1 MNIMFSN
8 VWLTEIWRA
17 CRASL
22 RRPGFLLL
30 ASGVLALGIAAS
42 VAVATLIDQVLMQ
55 PLPIPDASRVM
66 VVGPVFDGQRVVSPL
81 QYQHL
86 MPIEGIESTGATL
99 FSRPNVNLTGGD
111 RPEVV
116 SAAYI
121 DRGMLPTLGLRPLLG
136 RNFTAQEDAPHG
148 PHAVMLGYGFW
159 QRRYGGRPGV
169 VGQTL
174 DVEGVGYTI
183 VGVLPASFDSLAFS
197 GDVALPLALPPHGT
211 ADGLN
216 DIALVRLAAGARRQ
230 AVAAAM
236 DAHLHAMYA
245 ALGSRYVEN
254 WRGVRFGA
262 QPIVAWQHANAHSTL
277 MLFMACASFVLLT
290 ALVNLVNLMLLRS
303 LSRVHDSAVRDALGA
318 SRLRLVLPALAEGLL
333 VGIVGALAG
342 VALAWLGLRALQ
354 GAVAADWLPGAGI
367 RVPAWMVL
375 AAVVVAM
382 AVAVAAAA
390 FGVWRSQAT
399 AAGEALREGGRNGL
413 DRRGGRLGRVLV
425 VAQMFLA
432 TVLLCGSGL
441 LLHGLYKASETPLGF
456 SSAHMLVFDLAPV
469 RADYPDARSVN
480 ALSRR
485 LVHRLQS
492 IPGVTVA
499 TVTTNLPAGSGH
511 AFNTNVR
518 VQGGQGVD
526 MDYFGVGPEY
536 FGLFDIAVLRGRAF
550 TRGDVRGGEQVAV
563 VNRAL
568 AMRMY
573 GGHALGKLIQEDGG
587 RSARIV
593 GVVADTRQSGPL
605 QPAPGIVYVPLAQI
619 PDSDLDFIRYFMP
632 MRVVVRGH
640 GDPDRWRAAVRAA
653 VAQVAP
659 GQPISNFRSM
669 GRIVRA
675 TTAAT
680 HRTLLLVGVFAT
692 LALLLAMAGMY
703 AVMAVAVA
711 AREREFGVRMAL
723 GAVPARLTWQVL
735 RSGMAQTAIGL
746 AVGVAIVLGVSRL
759 LAQLLVSLAG
769 RGDTFDPVALGG
781 ACVVLAI
788 AGLLACLWPALRA
801 ARVAPMRALRGE

>member
-1 MNIMFSN
+1 MSIWLAE
-8 VWLTEIWRA
+8 VWQAW
-17 CRASL
+17 RASL

-30 ASGVLALGIAAS
+30 AAGVLALGIGAS

-55 PLPIPDASRVM
+55 PLPLPDASRVI
-66 VVGPVFDGQRVVSPL
+66 VVGPEFDGQRVVSPL

-86 MPIEGIESTGATL
+86 MSLKGVESTGATL
-99 FSRPNVNLTGGD
+99 FSRPSVNITGGS

-121 DRGMLPTLGLRPLLG
+121 DRGMLPTLGLHPLLG

-148 PHAVMLGYGFW
+148 PHAVILGYGFW
-159 QRRYGGRPGV
+159 QRRYGGSHDV
-169 VGQTL
+169 LGQTL

-183 VGVLPASFDSLAFS
+183 VGVLPESFDSLAFN
-197 GDVALPLALPPHGT
+197 GDVALPLALPPHDMV
-211 ADGLN
+211 DGLN
-216 DIALVRLAAGARRQ
+216 DIALVRLDVGARPQ

-254 WRGVRFGA
+254 WKGVRFGA
-262 QPIVAWQHANAHSTL
+262 QPIAAWQHANAHAAL
-277 MLFMACASFVLLT
+277 MLFMACALFVLLT

-303 LSRVHDSAVRDALGA
+303 LSRSHDSAVRDALGA
-318 SRLRLVLPALAEGLL
+318 PRLRLVLPALAEGLL
-333 VGIVGALAG
+333 VGTIGALLG
-342 VALAWLGLRALQ
+342 VALACMGLHALQ
-354 GAVAADWLPGAGI
+354 GAVSADWLPSAGI
-367 RVPAWMVL
+367 RMPVWMALTATAVAL
-375 AAVVVAM
+375 TAAVS
-382 AVAVAAAA
+382 AAA

-399 AAGEALREGGRNGL
+399 VNGETLREGGRSGL
-413 DRRGGRLGRVLV
+413 DRRGGQLGRALV
-425 VAQMFLA
+425 VAQMLLA

-441 LLHGLYKASETPLGF
+441 LLHGLYKASATPLGF
-456 SSAHMLVFDLAPV
+456 SGANMLVFDLAPV
-469 RADYPDARSVN
+469 REDYPDASSVN
-480 ALSRR
+480 ALSKRLTRR
-485 LVHRLQS
+485 LEA
-492 IPGVTVA
+492 IPGVTLA
-499 TVTTNLPAGSGH
+499 TVTTNLPTGSGH
-511 AFNTNVR
+511 AFNTNVSR
-518 VQGGQGVD
+518 VGGERVD

-536 FGLFDIAVLRGRAF
+536 FRLFDIAVLRGRSF
-550 TRGDVRGGEQVAV
+550 TRDDVRGGEQVAI

-568 AMRMY
+568 AARLY

-619 PDSDLDFIRYFMP
+619 PNDDLDFIRDFMP
-632 MRVVVRGH
+632 MRVVLRGH
-640 GDPDRWRAAVRAA
+640 GDPGQWRAAVRAA

-659 GQPISNFRSM
+659 DQPISDFRSM
-669 GRIVRA
+669 DRIVRS

-680 HRTLLLVGVFAT
+680 HRTLLLVGVFAA

-711 AREREFGVRMAL
+711 AREREFGVRTAL
-723 GAVPARLTWQVL
+723 GAVPARLMWQVL
-735 RSGMAQTAIGL
+735 RNGIAQIAVGL
-746 AVGVAIVLGVSRL
+746 TVGVAIVLGMSRL
-759 LAQLLVSLAG
+759 LEQLLVSLAG

-781 ACVVLAI
+781 ACTVLAI
-788 AGLLACLWPALRA
+788 AGLLACFLPALRA
-801 ARVAPMRALRGE
+801 ARVPPMRALRGE